1 MTTYNNFLKQSS
13 ENNDF
18 STWKIDR
25 HLEKFKDLDIFF
37 SIKWV
42 DDIIK
47 KYFFN
52 QKQYIDFNEFKNTL
66 KIWILDYIST
76 FDENLDFEELILKQ
90 EKIQDFVDL
99 YRDLIY
105 YWETTSHEWE
115 KSIVKK
121 QLNLSP
127 KVQKAT
133 KSVSSF
139 VSNILKFPKSK
150 KF

>member
-1 MTTYNNFLKQSS
+1 MTNYNNFLKQSS

-18 STWKIDR
+18 STWKINR
-25 HLEKFKDLDIFF
+25 HLEKFKDLDYFF
-37 SIKWV
+37 SIIWV

-76 FDENLDFEELILKQ
+76 FDENLDVEELILKQ

-105 YWETTSHEWE
+105 YWENSSHEWE

-121 QLNLSP
+121 QLNLSL
-127 KVQKAT
+127 KVQSAT

-139 VSNILKFPKSK
+139 VSNILHFPQK
-150 KF
+150 

>member
-52 QKQYIDFNEFKNTL
+52 QKQYIDFDKFKNTL

-127 KVQKAT
+127 TVQKAT